1 MKNAISSL
9 SFILTCGTLLNV
21 HKLCAR
27 LKANQ
32 FEGCSDYW
40 SCLRAFSIDLSTN
53 RGKCTFSYIVGGIKV
68 SLPGAEKGTFMLS
81 ISHLLFSVRTGGLSG
96 GAAEMGTM
104 TTGLPDPVGD
114 IPSSANTALAFP
126 WASVPFLKNKEK
138 LCVIKIMSWMKIWC
152 RYWNKLCLLY

>member
-1 MKNAISSL
+1 MPFLHYLL
-9 SFILTCGTLLNV
+9 SWHVELCWMFINCVQGWKQIT
-21 HKLCAR
+21 
-27 LKANQ
+27 LKAAVNIDHDLQ
-32 FEGCSDYW
+32 H
-40 SCLRAFSIDLSTN
+40 LSIDLSTN
-53 RGKCTFSYIVGGIKV
+53 RVKYTFCYIVRGIKV
-68 SLPGAEKGTFMLS
+68 ALPGPEKGTFMLS

-114 IPSSANTALAFP
+114 IPRSANTALAFH